1 MRKFI
6 NGKYEGTNLEIMP
19 SKAATQLADGTPIRE
34 MADDVPSLNPTQ
46 MLHAWGEGLDVHE
59 RQRYAVESYEDE
71 TTWALG
77 PTIAQQWKSE
87 YKAKLTG
94 VGWRARYY
102 S

>member
-6 NGKYEGTNLEIMP
+6 NGKFEGTNLEIMP
-19 SKAATQLADGTPIRE
+19 SKAATQLPDGTPIRK
-34 MADDVPSLNPTQ
+34 MSDDASRLNPTQ
-46 MLHAWGEGLDVHE
+46 ILHADGKLDVHE
-59 RQRYAVESYEDE
+59 RQAYAVDSVEDE

-77 PTIAQQWKSE
+77 PTIAQQWKAE

-94 VGWRARYY
+94 RGWRARYY